1 LNPGLSV
8 FVGENAQGKTNLLEA
23 IYLLSSLRDPR
34 ASSDLELINRQALEG
49 EGTVARVTGEVSAA
63 GGPFNFKVEVVIASV
78 PGGPAFQGPPV
89 SKTVRINGLQKPL
102 GEAVGLLAAVLFS
115 VRDLDLITGAPALRR
130 RYLDLALSQ
139 AAQGYLA
146 ARRRFDKVLQQRN
159 YLLKRIRDGLAG
171 ADEMEFWDSELAKD
185 GGHLFWVRASFI
197 EALDERARG
206 LHVLLG
212 SGEALSLAYSPAMG
226 DQDASVLRSQ
236 EEAGFAYLSL
246 LRETRAQ
253 QVAAGVTLFGPHRD
267 DFSFALDGVAAAA
280 FSSRAQQR
288 SIALALRLAE
298 AQHLRTVKGDA
309 PVLLV
314 DDIFSEL
321 DAGRRKRVFEA
332 IVGYDQVLI
341 TTTEA
346 DRVPSHQLATAA
358 LYSVS
363 AGLVEPA

>member
-1 LNPGLSV
+1 V
-8 FVGENAQGKTNLLEA
+8 
-23 IYLLSSLRDPR
+23 
-34 ASSDLELINRQALEG
+34 
-49 EGTVARVTGEVSAA
+49 RV
-63 GGPFNFKVEVVIASV
+63 
-78 PGGPAFQGPPV
+78 
-89 SKTVRINGLQKPL
+89 NGLTKAL
-102 GEAVGLLAAVLFS
+102 GEAVGLLEAVLFS
-115 VRDLDLITGAPALRR
+115 VRDIDLITGVPALRR

-159 YLLKRIRDGLAG
+159 YLLKRIRDGLAN
-171 ADEMEFWDSELAKD
+171 AEELEFWDAELAKD
-185 GGHLFWVRASFI
+185 GGHLFWVRAAFI
-197 EALDERARG
+197 GALDERASG

-212 SGEALSLAYSPAMG
+212 GGEALSLVYTPAIG
-226 DQDASVLRSQ
+226 DQDVSALRSQ
-236 EEAGFAYLSL
+236 EEAGFAYLKL

-280 FSSRAQQR
+280 FASRAQQR

-309 PVLLV
+309 PILLV

-346 DRVPSHQLATAA
+346 DRVPSYQLATAA